1 MSRIGKQPIS
11 VPEGVKVS
19 KDAGLV
25 SVTGPKGNLS
35 FEVHPDMDVK
45 QENSHILVERPSDNK
60 AHRSL
65 HGTTRAII
73 SNMVQGVTEGFTKE
87 LEINGVGYTANLEG
101 KRLKLTLGFSHDIY
115 FEPPEGIEIKAA
127 KNSISVSGINKELVG
142 EVAAK
147 IRSFRPP
154 EPYKGKGI
162 RYVGEYVRI
171 KKGKTVGE

>member
-1 MSRIGKQPIS
+1 
-11 VPEGVKVS
+11 
-19 KDAGLV
+19 
-25 SVTGPKGNLS
+25 
-35 FEVHPDMDVK
+35 
-45 QENSHILVERPSDNK
+45 
-60 AHRSL
+60 
-65 HGTTRAII
+65 
-73 SNMVQGVTEGFTKE
+73 MVQGVTEGFTKE

>member
-1 MSRIGKQPIS
+1 MSGKDMSRIGKQPIS
-11 VPEGVKVS
+11 VPEGVEVS
-19 KDAGLV
+19 QDARLV

-35 FEVHPDMDVK
+35 FEVHPDMEVK
-45 QENSHILVERPSDNK
+45 QENSHLLVERPSDNR

-147 IRSFRPP
+147 SDHFAHLNLTKAK
-154 EPYKGKGI
+154 EFAM
-162 RYVGEYVRI
+162 
-171 KKGKTVGE
+171 

>member
-11 VPEGVKVS
+11 IPEGVKVS

-35 FEVHPDMDVK
+35 FEVHPDMEVK
-45 QENSHILVERPSDNK
+45 QENSHLLVERPSDNK

-101 KRLKLTLGFSHDIY
+101 KRLKLTLGFSHNIY
-115 FEPPEGIEIKAA
+115 L
-127 KNSISVSGINKELVG
+127 NHQRELRLRQQ
-142 EVAAK
+142 K
-147 IRSFRPP
+147 ILYLSP
-154 EPYKGKGI
+154 
-162 RYVGEYVRI
+162 V
-171 KKGKTVGE
+171 

>member
-35 FEVHPDMDVK
+35 FEVHPDMEVK
-45 QENSHILVERPSDNK
+45 QENSHLLVERPSDNK

-127 KNSISVSGINKELVG
+127 KNSISVSGINKNLLERLLPKSDHFAHLNLTKARG
-142 EVAAK
+142 SAM
-147 IRSFRPP
+147 
-154 EPYKGKGI
+154 
-162 RYVGEYVRI
+162 
-171 KKGKTVGE
+171 

>member
-35 FEVHPDMDVK
+35 FEVHPDMEVK
-45 QENSHILVERPSDNK
+45 QENSHLLVERPSDNK

-73 SNMVQGVTEGFTKE
+73 SNMVQGVTEGSPK
-87 LEINGVGYTANLEG
+87 NW
-101 KRLKLTLGFSHDIY
+101 RLMVLVIRQIS
-115 FEPPEGIEIKAA
+115 KA
-127 KNSISVSGINKELVG
+127 
-142 EVAAK
+142 
-147 IRSFRPP
+147 
-154 EPYKGKGI
+154 KG
-162 RYVGEYVRI
+162 
-171 KKGKTVGE
+171 

>member
-1 MSRIGKQPIS
+1 MSGKDMSRIGKQPIS
-11 VPEGVKVS
+11 IPEGVKVS

-35 FEVHPDMDVK
+35 FEVHPDMEVK
-45 QENSHILVERPSDNK
+45 QENSHLLVERPSDNK

-162 RYVGEYVRI
+162 RYVGEFVRI
-171 KKGKTVGE
+171 K